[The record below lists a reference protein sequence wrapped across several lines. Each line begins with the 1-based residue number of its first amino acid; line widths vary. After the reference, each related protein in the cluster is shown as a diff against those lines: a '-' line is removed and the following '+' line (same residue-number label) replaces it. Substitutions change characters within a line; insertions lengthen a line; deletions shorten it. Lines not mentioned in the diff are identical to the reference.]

1 MLKKIIGVVA
11 IAISVC
17 LLTTS
22 CKKDCSA
29 GSGGDL
35 TFVVKLK
42 HHGVIIP
49 NDSLRPDTVWVKYN
63 ALTWQNPPSGYDA
76 RFIGEFPEDH
86 VHVTQ
91 MKCGDYFLYAA
102 GFDASINEQV
112 RGGVK
117 FSTDGKNTESLV
129 DIAVVE

>member
-1 MLKKIIGVVA
+1 MIQKIPIVVA
-11 IAISVC
+11 IALSIG
-17 LLTTS
+17 LLSTS
-22 CKKDCSA
+22 CKKDCLA
-29 GSGGDL
+29 GSGGGL

-42 HHGVIIP
+42 HHGAIIP

-63 ALTWQNPPSGYDA
+63 ALTWQNPPSDYDA

-91 MKCGDYFLYAA
+91 MKCGDYFIYAA

-117 FSTDGKNTESLV
+117 FSTDGKTLESQV
-129 DIAVVE
+129 DIAVIE